1 MLDFDDDVPNDG
13 QPSGLAATTVLAQT
27 PAAANLLA
35 GTSSNPL
42 DDLVSIFGS
51 TSFAAPAAAPTPPS
65 LGGMNGFGFGAPA
78 MTPSALSA
86 SPAMSAPAQA
96 PAQSGQDDLLGLF

>member
-1 MLDFDDDVPNDG
+1 MLARLRADPREHERILWRD
-13 QPSGLAATTVLAQT
+13 
-27 PAAANLLA
+27 PAARRA
-35 GTSSNPL
+35 
-42 DDLVSIFGS
+42 DDLGACDVVAC
-51 TSFAAPAAAPTPPS
+51 TVALAAPAAAPTPPS